1 MADTKSKK
9 LWKKIELREKV
20 ISDYKNRSKNDAFI
34 DVAGEDMKLGDTKTD
49 ELLDSVKSE
58 LQKTESALSERIDEF
73 EVVDKAY
80 LDMEKNP
87 DPFYVDYNLLFA
99 NVDLQMSVSYANTMK
114 VVFSGTNEAD
124 MMNNDIIT
132 KTAEYDFK
140 YEMNMWLN
148 EYIAGMDKFLH
159 GVAVFHFDGW
169 NKDTN
174 APVMFI
180 PDVRYWRPDPK
191 WWGHEK
197 NFRWAG
203 NYAWMTKQQMRDK
216 GYKNVDEIKNTTE
229 KTNKRND
236 DKQVAEAFDK
246 SDDEAALFQVYHH
259 MRTDNKGNKQLVTTN
274 AECSVYLKGIE
285 LEYKIGDRPVFPF
298 SLDYWKPQRDNPY
311 GVRPY
316 DLSGRKQN
324 ALSLLLNLGVKKAIR
339 SSLGNHILVD
349 KDAVVNKNDLKQ
361 LSEFP
366 EIVLVDTKKW
376 QISLD
381 NTAREITRSQ
391 VPQDNFSMFNQ
402 LEVLNQVETA
412 IGANQLGISPKG
424 EQTAEE
430 IRENAANANLR
441 LGMINKVAFN
451 FYVDLYMKRYM
462 MYLYHLPEDA
472 EKLIV
477 ISNDYGDRYMTFQF
491 KHLKLSQDPHIDIRS
506 KLEQQLKNRQHLAN
520 HIAIHTYLEQ
530 FSQTLKTNLA
540 VRLSLRQLLRE
551 MQYSEEQIHDFVPE
565 TLEEMDAKSQLILIS
580 RNENLEPLAPTQLWE
595 EHEVYLH
602 VFKQCKET
610 VAKRLAITER
620 INMLK
625 KRKEEER
632 KQGMTTEK
640 MEWDASNALNSV
652 RNQTTANMIN
662 QWNESWGSSLNEIT

>member
-1 MADTKSKK
+1 
-9 LWKKIELREKV
+9 
-20 ISDYKNRSKNDAFI
+20 
-34 DVAGEDMKLGDTKTD
+34 
-49 ELLDSVKSE
+49 
-58 LQKTESALSERIDEF
+58 
-73 EVVDKAY
+73 
-80 LDMEKNP
+80 
-87 DPFYVDYNLLFA
+87 
-99 NVDLQMSVSYANTMK
+99 
-114 VVFSGTNEAD
+114 
-124 MMNNDIIT
+124 
-132 KTAEYDFK
+132 
-140 YEMNMWLN
+140 
-148 EYIAGMDKFLH
+148 
-159 GVAVFHFDGW
+159 
-169 NKDTN
+169 
-174 APVMFI
+174 
-180 PDVRYWRPDPK
+180 
-191 WWGHEK
+191 
-197 NFRWAG
+197 
-203 NYAWMTKQQMRDK
+203 
-216 GYKNVDEIKNTTE
+216 
-229 KTNKRND
+229 
-236 DKQVAEAFDK
+236 
-246 SDDEAALFQVYHH
+246 
-259 MRTDNKGNKQLVTTN
+259 
-274 AECSVYLKGIE
+274 
-285 LEYKIGDRPVFPF
+285 
-298 SLDYWKPQRDNPY
+298 
-311 GVRPY
+311 
-316 DLSGRKQN
+316 
-324 ALSLLLNLGVKKAIR
+324 
-339 SSLGNHILVD
+339 
-349 KDAVVNKNDLKQ
+349 
-361 LSEFP
+361 
-366 EIVLVDTKKW
+366 
-376 QISLD
+376 
-381 NTAREITRSQ
+381 
-391 VPQDNFSMFNQ
+391 MFNQ

-640 MEWDASNALNSV
+640 ME
-652 RNQTTANMIN
+652 
-662 QWNESWGSSLNEIT
+662 